1 MKNILEAMPTQNV
14 YSFNY
19 RKSFLNFQRSRKVG
33 VDTVT
38 KPMGA
43 KRVEWSIWRYVSS
56 VVHDDMIA
64 FKQQIYNEPNE
75 RISYTIT
82 TQLQKQL

>member
-1 MKNILEAMPTQNV
+1 MKNILDARHKMCIV
-14 YSFNY
+14 FNY

-64 FKQQIYNEPNE
+64 L
-75 RISYTIT
+75 R
-82 TQLQKQL
+82 

>member
-1 MKNILEAMPTQNV
+1 MDLDEKIPKYKICLVVNC
-14 YSFNY
+14 
-19 RKSFLNFQRSRKVG
+19 RKSFFNFQRSRKIG

-64 FKQQIYNEPNE
+64 L
-75 RISYTIT
+75 R
-82 TQLQKQL
+82 